1 MSNNWRDNYEKSG
14 YCGVGQTKFSAAQ
27 EKTQVELFA
36 EAAMDAFNES
46 NLKPK
51 DIQALFLW

>member
-1 MSNNWRDNYEKSG
+1 MRKVVIA
-14 YCGVGQTKFSAAQ
+14 GVGQTKFSAAQ